1 MKKILK
7 FSILFNLVFSQNYN
21 SLFKEG
27 NSNYKSENFAQAII
41 NYEEILQHAEHEN
54 IYYNLGNAYYRNGDI
69 GNSIWALEK
78 AYILDPRDSD
88 INFNLKYL
96 RSMVRDR
103 IIPPDDLYILSFYR
117 KIIEKF
123 TLIDLLAIVGFFLFL
138 FSIRFV
144 MHSFSYISKRINSFL
159 TYLLMVIIFM
169 FSWMSFDKYWSISD
183 NSYAVV
189 ISTAINVRSAPIMRG
204 ENVVFR
210 IHEGTKVE
218 ILDTQIGWSEIIL
231 LDGKKGWIPS
241 NELREI

>member
-27 NSNYKSENFAQAII
+27 NSNYKSENFSQAII
-41 NYEEILQHAEHEN
+41 NYEEILQHVEHEN

-123 TLIDLLAIVGFFLFL
+123 TLIDLLAIVGFFCFY
-138 FSIRFV
+138 F
-144 MHSFSYISKRINSFL
+144 
-159 TYLLMVIIFM
+159 
-169 FSWMSFDKYWSISD
+169 
-183 NSYAVV
+183 
-189 ISTAINVRSAPIMRG
+189 
-204 ENVVFR
+204 
-210 IHEGTKVE
+210 
-218 ILDTQIGWSEIIL
+218 Q
-231 LDGKKGWIPS
+231 
-241 NELREI
+241 